1 MVAAMAEPADTQR
14 LIGDIVREGVVVSV
28 DHAAGTARVQFAD
41 ELTTGEIP
49 WLANRAGS
57 TRTWSPP
64 AIGEQVMVLAPEADT
79 SRCVIIGS
87 LSSDAH
93 PHPANDASTLTEY
106 EDGARVGYDPESHA
120 LTAILP
126 SGATVRI
133 DADGGLS
140 FRGDVTVD
148 GDIKSTGT
156 IAADV
161 DVVGAGKSLKDHVHI
176 GVQSGGG
183 LSGKPQ

>member
-1 MVAAMAEPADTQR
+1 MVASMSGTTDIQR
-14 LIGDIVREGVVVSV
+14 VIGDLVREGEVVSL
-28 DHAAGTARVQFAD
+28 DHATGTARVQFAD
-41 ELTTGEIP
+41 ELTTGDIP
-49 WLANRAGS
+49 WLAIRAGS

-79 SRCVIIGS
+79 ARGVIIGS

-93 PHPANDASTLTEY
+93 PHPANDESTLTEY
-106 EDGARVGYDPESHA
+106 ADGARIGYDPKSHA

-126 SGATVRI
+126 AGATLRI
-133 DADGGLS
+133 DADGGIVLK
-140 FRGDVTVD
+140 GDMTVD

-156 IAADV
+156 ITADT
-161 DVVGAGKSLKDHVHI
+161 DVVGAGKSLKDHVHL
-176 GVQSGGG
+176 GVQPGGG

>member
-1 MVAAMAEPADTQR
+1 MAGTTDTQR
-14 LIGDIVREGVVVSV
+14 LIGDLAREGVVVSV
-28 DHAAGTARVQFAD
+28 DHAAGTARVAFAD
-41 ELTTGEIP
+41 ELTTGDIP
-49 WLANRAGS
+49 WLASRAGS

-79 SRCVIIGS
+79 ARGVIIGS

-93 PHPANDASTLTEY
+93 PHPANDASSVAEY
-106 EDGARVGYDPESHA
+106 EDGARIGYDPATHA

-126 SGATVRI
+126 GGATVRI
-133 DADGGLS
+133 DAAGGLS
-140 FRGDVTVD
+140 FKGNLTVD

-156 IAADV
+156 ITAET
-161 DVVGAGKSLKDHVHI
+161 DVVGAGKSLKDHMHL
-176 GVQSGGG
+176 GVQPGGG

>member
-1 MVAAMAEPADTQR
+1 MVGAMADPTDIQR
-14 LIGDIVREGVVVSV
+14 LIGDLAREGRVVSV
-28 DHAAGTARVQFAD
+28 DLAAGTARVEFAD
-41 ELTTGEIP
+41 DLTTGEIP
-49 WLANRAGS
+49 WLERRTGS

-79 SRCVIIGS
+79 ARGVIIGS

-93 PHPANDASTLTEY
+93 PHPANDDSTLTEY
-106 EDGARVGYDPESHA
+106 EDRARIGYDPKTHT

-126 SGATVRI
+126 AGATVRI

-140 FRGDVTVD
+140 FNGDMTVD
-148 GDIKSTGT
+148 GDIRSTGT
-156 IAADV
+156 ITAAT
-161 DVVGAGKSLKDHVHI
+161 DVVGGGKSLKDHVHL
-176 GVQSGGG
+176 GVQSGSA

>member
-1 MVAAMAEPADTQR
+1 MVAVMADTADIQR
-14 LIGDIVREGVVVSV
+14 LIGDLVREGVVVSV
-28 DHAAGTARVQFAD
+28 DHAAGTAQVQFAD
-41 ELTTGEIP
+41 DLTTGAIP
-49 WLANRAGS
+49 WISSRAGS

-64 AIGEQVMVLAPEADT
+64 AIGEQVVVVAPEADT
-79 SRCVIIGS
+79 SRGIIMGS

-93 PHPANDASTLTEY
+93 PHPANDETTLTEY
-106 EDGARVGYDPESHA
+106 EDGARIGYDPKSHA

-126 SGATVRI
+126 GGATVRI

-140 FRGDVTVD
+140 FKGDLTVD

-156 IAADV
+156 ITAVTDV
-161 DVVGAGKSLKDHVHI
+161 FGAGKSLKDHVHL
-176 GVQSGGG
+176 GVQVGGG